1 MKWLK
6 GDIVTRYS
14 YDHDL
19 LFRIQEIKEDQ
30 VMLFG
35 EDFRLKADAPLKD
48 LKKVTESDR
57 FLKRKEMKKEEDL
70 SYRMFRQDY
79 YLRSFRDYAQPTS
92 EKEQSISQFRICP
105 KVLHIDGDSLFL
117 KKCIQLYKRLGLQVH
132 GIYVEE
138 AQMPEK
144 VKALMDKVQPD
155 ILVITGHDSYSK
167 QKGDEKDIRAYRN
180 SKYFVEAV
188 REARKYAP
196 SLDQLVI
203 FAGACQSHFESLI
216 KAGANF
222 ASSPTRINIH
232 ALDPVY
238 VVAKVGYTPFM
249 EKVDIFDVVSKTITR
264 EKGIGGI
271 ETRGLFRV
279 GLPYMKELPV
289 TNEKSKDE

>member
-1 MKWLK
+1 MKWHK
-6 GDIVTRYS
+6 GDIVSRRS
-14 YDHDL
+14 YNHDL
-19 LFRIQEIKEDQ
+19 LFRVQEVNKEQ
-30 VMLFG
+30 AILFG
-35 EDFRLKADAPLKD
+35 EDFRLKVDAPLDD
-48 LKKVTESDR
+48 LKRVTESDR
-57 FLKRKEMKKEEDL
+57 FLRKKEMKKNEDL

-79 YLRSFRDYAQPTS
+79 YLRSFRDYTQPTS

-132 GIYVEE
+132 GIHVDEIE
-138 AQMPEK
+138 MPEK
-144 VKALMDKVQPD
+144 IKVLMEKVQPD
-155 ILVITGHDSYSK
+155 ILVITGHDSFSK
-167 QKGDEKDIRAYRN
+167 QKGDQHDIRAYRN

-188 REARKYAP
+188 REARRIIP

-264 EKGIGGI
+264 ERGIGGI
-271 ETRGLFRV
+271 ETSGFFRV
-279 GLPYMKELPV
+279 GLPYMKELPM